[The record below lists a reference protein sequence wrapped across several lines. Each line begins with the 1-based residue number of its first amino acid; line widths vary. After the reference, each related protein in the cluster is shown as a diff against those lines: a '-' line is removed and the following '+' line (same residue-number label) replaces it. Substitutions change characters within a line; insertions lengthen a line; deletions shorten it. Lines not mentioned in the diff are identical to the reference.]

1 MNIFHD
7 FYSRVFE
14 DNHAS
19 FMEVVPFHD
28 IAVFTIFQLIFLIVC
43 FGITW
48 IPRVGV
54 LFPLS
59 VFVLVLIR
67 QYILPKYFQAEYLW
81 ELDAAKYE
89 QAPPIPHE
97 RALEVLHMYI
107 LS

>member
-1 MNIFHD
+1 
-7 FYSRVFE
+7 
-14 DNHAS
+14 
-19 FMEVVPFHD
+19 MEMVPFRA
-28 IAVFTIFQLIFLIVC
+28 IAAFTIFQLVFLVVT

-67 QYILPKYFQAEYLW
+67 QYVLPRYFQAEYLW

-89 QAPPIPHE
+89 EAPAIPHE
-97 RALEVLHMYI
+97 RALEVYI
-107 LS
+107 YISKQRLGVL